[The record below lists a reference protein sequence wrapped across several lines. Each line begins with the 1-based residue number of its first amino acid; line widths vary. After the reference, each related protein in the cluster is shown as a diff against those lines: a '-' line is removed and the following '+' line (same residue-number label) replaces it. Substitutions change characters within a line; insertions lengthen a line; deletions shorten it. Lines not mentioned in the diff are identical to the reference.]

1 MKLTKLASILI
12 FITSLSFGAFAEE
25 KPDCSKIT
33 NDTLVGN
40 LKNFL
45 CKRNSDK
52 LDKDGNFKSGVL
64 NIFKKKS

>member
-1 MKLTKLASILI
+1 VKLTKLVSILI
-12 FITSLSFGAFAEE
+12 FIISLSFGAFAEE
-25 KPDCSKIT
+25 KTDCSQIK
-33 NDTLVGN
+33 NNTLVGN

-52 LDKDGNFKSGVL
+52 IDKDGNFKSGVF